1 MVGTKIIGAVA
12 AVGLLVLAQGAM
24 AGERPIGEAVEKGGM
39 KVGAV
44 YLQGVLMDPQTEMCG
59 PNDADIHLE
68 ADIHGL
74 KGNPNGFAAGEWIP
88 YLGVTYV
95 LTKPGSDFVSK
106 GPLVP
111 MVADDGPH
119 YGRNVKMAGP
129 GKYHLAITVQPPS
142 TNGFYRHTDKE
153 TGVAQWWQPFT
164 QEWDFTYVGS
174 TGKKG
179 GY

>member
-1 MVGTKIIGAVA
+1 MKTLVSAT
-12 AVGLLVLAQGAM
+12 VLAAALVTAAPAF
-24 AGERPIGEAVEKGGM
+24 AGEHPIGKAVEISGMRIGG
-39 KVGAV
+39 V
-44 YLQGVLMDPQTEMCG
+44 YLQGVLMDPVNETCG

-68 ADIHGL
+68 ADVHAL
-74 KGNPNGFAAGEWIP
+74 KGNPNGFGAGEWVP
-88 YLGVTYV
+88 YLSVHYV
-95 LTKPGSDFVSK
+95 LTKPGSDFKSE

-129 GKYHLAITVQPPS
+129 GKYHVSMTFEPPVV
-142 TNGFYRHTDKE
+142 NGFYRHTDKE
-153 TGVAQWWQPFT
+153 TGVGQWWQPFT
-164 QEWDFTYVGS
+164 QEWDFAYVGS